1 MADHLSF
8 VHNNLNGLVGVRDNS
23 GNIIILLGTEILN
36 RIRSGQLRIEDIA
49 EIQFR
54 GTLRLIP
61 VAPDAI
67 LEGDTFN
74 VLYELS
80 DDFANNNEAI
90 TFWYLQ
96 DMSNGAV
103 HGVFRDSDL
112 C

>member
-1 MADHLSF
+1 MAAHLLDS
-8 VHNNLNGLVGVRDNS
+8 VRNNLNGLVAVRFNS

-49 EIQFR
+49 GIQFR

-61 VAPDAI
+61 VAPDGM

-80 DDFANNNEAI
+80 DDFADNNEAI

-96 DMSNGAV
+96 DISNGAV
-103 HGVFRDSDL
+103 HGVFRDSAL
-112 C
+112 